1 MFLDAVE
8 QEQYRKSQA
17 WIEAPEGVLGKALG
31 WIGKPIDL
39 AYRAVPESVKES
51 VSSSLYQVLL
61 QVREHSRDTVR
72 RQGLYDR
79 ISQEVGTDAS
89 QPQNLARLP
98 LGRLDEAAM
107 RVLNAHRSLAVVQGG
122 VTGAA
127 GLAGL
132 VADVPSLYFLIFRC
146 VEEIA
151 CCYGFPADS
160 DVERDHVLKVVDVGH
175 FLESENK
182 RRGMLELETY
192 DEMLRRGAP
201 VKDLERTVVAKG
213 LQNLSRQLSS
223 RLVQRKLAQTV
234 AVIGAF
240 IGAGVNA
247 ALVNDIGLTAI
258 HAYRRRRLRQ
268 TALRRMELA
277 DATAVSAD
285 DPAAAS
291 ESQARPGPRQADE
304 DAPAA
309 ESDTLAQSDAEPA
322 ADARVPQSPT
332 QEEHETALSD
342 APAEELDPP
351 SPS

>member
-1 MFLDAVE
+1 M
-8 QEQYRKSQA
+8 
-17 WIEAPEGVLGKALG
+17 
-31 WIGKPIDL
+31 
-39 AYRAVPESVKES
+39 AYRAVPEGIKES
-51 VSSSLYQVLL
+51 VSASLYQVLL
-61 QVREHSRDTVR
+61 QVRDHSRDTVR

-98 LGRLDEAAM
+98 LKRLDDAAL

-127 GLAGL
+127 GLPGL
-132 VADVPSLYFLIFRC
+132 VADVPSLYFLVFRC

-160 DVERDHVLKVVDVGH
+160 EAERDHVLKVVDVGH

-192 DEMLRRGAP
+192 DEMMRRGAP

-213 LQNLSRQLSS
+213 LQNLSRQLAS

-277 DATAVSAD
+277 DAANVVPTPAD
-285 DPAAAS
+285 TQTLTETDSIAAEPVQS
-291 ESQARPGPRQADE
+291 PEPVADE
-304 DAPAA
+304 SRTAPAA
-309 ESDTLAQSDAEPA
+309 SATETGEEVVSPESAPDQDPVADGSDE
-322 ADARVPQSPT
+322 ARES
-332 QEEHETALSD
+332 
-342 APAEELDPP
+342 
-351 SPS
+351 